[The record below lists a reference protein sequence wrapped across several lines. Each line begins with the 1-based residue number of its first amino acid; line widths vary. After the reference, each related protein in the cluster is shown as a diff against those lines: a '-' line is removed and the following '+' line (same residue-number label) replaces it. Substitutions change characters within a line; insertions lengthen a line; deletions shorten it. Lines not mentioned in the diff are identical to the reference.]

1 MVHQDDNSNFVKFY
15 NKVSKEKARF
25 QVYVL
30 PVPLWDN
37 LCDGTE
43 APPDIMALLNS
54 NTYEEGGLAYQVHMQ
69 RSNDPLSPKAET
81 LSKVIFQSY
90 I

>member
-1 MVHQDDNSNFVKFY
+1 MVHQDDNGNYVKLY

-30 PVPLWDN
+30 PVPLQDN

-43 APPDIMALLNS
+43 APPDITALLNF
-54 NTYEEGGLAYQVHMQ
+54 NTYKEGGLAYQVHITAHGTIK
-69 RSNDPLSPKAET
+69 RSS
-81 LSKVIFQSY
+81 LSKS
-90 I
+90 